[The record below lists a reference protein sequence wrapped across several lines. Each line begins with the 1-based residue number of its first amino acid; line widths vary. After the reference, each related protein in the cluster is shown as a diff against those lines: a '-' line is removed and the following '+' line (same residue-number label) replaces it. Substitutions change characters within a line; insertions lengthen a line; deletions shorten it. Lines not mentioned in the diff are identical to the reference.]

1 MCVNTFSKTFLIL
14 LHKQKCMQ
22 KHDNELNL
30 LKSFDSFVYKF
41 IELIQLLNPNKGEH
55 MSRIQFTT
63 VMQGTYLK
71 EVIDS

>member
-1 MCVNTFSKTFLIL
+1 
-14 LHKQKCMQ
+14 MQ

-30 LKSFDSFVYKF
+30 LKSFGSFVYKF
-41 IELIQLLNPNKGEH
+41 IELIQLLNPNKGED
-55 MSRIQFTT
+55 MSRTQFTT